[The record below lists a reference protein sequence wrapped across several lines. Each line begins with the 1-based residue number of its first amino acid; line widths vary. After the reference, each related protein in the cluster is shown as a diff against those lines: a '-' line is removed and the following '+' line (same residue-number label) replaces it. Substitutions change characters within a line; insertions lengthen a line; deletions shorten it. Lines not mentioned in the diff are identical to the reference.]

1 MAAIHVSES
10 IFVRRPAKPI
20 CTICINCGAGFPV
33 ISPFAEIGY

>member
-10 IFVRRPAKPI
+10 ILIVAPKPI
-20 CTICINCGAGFPV
+20 CTNCEASVSV

>member
-10 IFVRRPAKPI
+10 IFGRRPAKPI
-20 CTICINCGAGFPV
+20 CTNCGAGFPV